1 MIGIGKGWEIFAWMN
16 VVAYAE
22 YHAFWQCF
30 AVTHEHG
37 FDLFFIVVY
46 FHAILIGDGEVI
58 WFVCCSAE

>member
-1 MIGIGKGWEIFAWMN
+1 MN

-30 AVTHEHG
+30 AVTHEHW